1 VTRPNRSD
9 YATTIEEKKN
19 ISKKCKKTHQFKK
32 PDAKG
37 EENSNAYTMSQ
48 AAMSLMHLP

>member
-1 VTRPNRSD
+1 MPQQL
-9 YATTIEEKKN
+9 KK
-19 ISKKCKKTHQFKK
+19 KKTSTKNARKLTNLNK

-37 EENSNAYTMSQ
+37 EENPNAYTMSQ